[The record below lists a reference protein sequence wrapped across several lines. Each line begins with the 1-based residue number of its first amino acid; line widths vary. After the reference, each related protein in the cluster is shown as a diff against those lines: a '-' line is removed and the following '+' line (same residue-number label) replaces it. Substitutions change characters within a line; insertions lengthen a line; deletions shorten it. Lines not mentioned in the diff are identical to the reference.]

1 MFDCGIT
8 ENNVK
13 MFDYGITETQYG
25 SIWLWY
31 HWKTM
36 W

>member
-13 MFDYGITETQYG
+13 MFDCGITENNVKMFDCA
-25 SIWLWY
+25 SLKI
-31 HWKTM
+31 M
-36 W
+36 